1 LIKVIFFAIECK
13 YNRKLNCLLLQSM
26 IGTEIKT
33 ARELLLQNEVV
44 AIPTE
49 TVYGLAGNA
58 LSEIAVSKIFE
69 AKNRPHFDPLIVH
82 VSEVSEVSNYVEE
95 IPELAFRLM
104 EYFWP
109 GALTILLPK
118 KSCIPDLTT
127 SGLKEVGIRIP
138 NHPLT
143 LELLKSLPFPLAAPS
158 ANPFGYISPTSAQH
172 VANQLGE
179 KIPYILNGGNCS
191 VGIEST
197 VLRVQHNEIEILRLG
212 GISVEDLQPFTSNI
226 HIQQHSSSSPAAP
239 GMLTSHYAPRKP
251 VFVGNIPSL
260 LHDFASQ
267 KIGVLSFKEDFQMES
282 QRILSRTGNFAEAAS
297 NLFAYLRELDQMNI
311 DVILAEF
318 LPNENLGRA
327 INDKLKRASAK

>member
-1 LIKVIFFAIECK
+1 
-13 YNRKLNCLLLQSM
+13 M
-26 IGTEIKT
+26 IGTEIEK

-58 LSEIAVSKIFE
+58 LSAVAVSKIFE
-69 AKNRPHFDPLIVH
+69 AKNRPYFDPLIVH
-82 VSEVSEVSNYVEE
+82 ISSVSEVSKYVEE
-95 IPELAFRLM
+95 IPELAFNLM
-104 EYFWP
+104 EHFWP
-109 GALTILLPK
+109 GPLTVLLPK
-118 KSCIPDLTT
+118 KPCIPDLTT
-127 SGLKEVGIRIP
+127 SGLNEVGIRIP
-138 NHPLT
+138 NHATT
-143 LELLKSLPFPLAAPS
+143 LELLNSLPFPLAAPS

-172 VANQLGE
+172 VEDQLGE

-197 VLRVQHNEIEILRLG
+197 VLRVQHNEIEVLRLG
-212 GISVEDLQPFTSNI
+212 GISIESLQRFTPNI
-226 HIQQHSSSSPAAP
+226 SIHEHSTSSPASP
-239 GMLTSHYAPRKP
+239 GMLTNHYAPRKP
-251 VFVGNIPSL
+251 IYVGNIRELMHSFSL
-260 LHDFASQ
+260 Q

-282 QRILSRTGNFAEAAS
+282 QRILSKKGSFTEAAS

-318 LPNENLGRA
+318 LPNENIGRA

>member
-1 LIKVIFFAIECK
+1 
-13 YNRKLNCLLLQSM
+13 M

-33 ARELLLQNEVV
+33 ARDLLLQNEVV

-82 VSEVSEVSNYVEE
+82 VASVFDVSNYVEE
-95 IPELAFRLM
+95 IPRLASDLM
-104 EYFWP
+104 ENYWP

-172 VANQLGE
+172 VEDQLGE

-197 VLRVQHNEIEILRLG
+197 VLRVQHNEIEVLRLG
-212 GISVEDLQPFTSNI
+212 GISIESLHHFTPNI
-226 HIQQHSSSSPAAP
+226 RIQEHSTSSPASP
-239 GMLTSHYAPRKP
+239 GMLTNHYAPRKP
-251 VFVGNIPSL
+251 IYVGNIREMMHSIS
-260 LHDFASQ
+260 SQ
-267 KIGVLSFKEDFQMES
+267 KLIFPSD
-282 QRILSRTGNFAEAAS
+282 
-297 NLFAYLRELDQMNI
+297 
-311 DVILAEF
+311 
-318 LPNENLGRA
+318 
-327 INDKLKRASAK
+327 

>member
-1 LIKVIFFAIECK
+1 
-13 YNRKLNCLLLQSM
+13 M
-26 IGTEIKT
+26 IGTEIEK
-33 ARELLLQNEVV
+33 ARDLLLQNEVV

-82 VSEVSEVSNYVEE
+82 VPSVSEVSNYVEE
-95 IPELAFRLM
+95 IPELALSLM
-104 EYFWP
+104 ENFWP
-109 GALTILLPK
+109 GALTVLLPK

-127 SGLKEVGIRIP
+127 SGLQEVGIRIP
-138 NHPLT
+138 NHPVT
-143 LELLKSLPFPLAAPS
+143 LELLRSLPFPLAAPS

-172 VANQLGE
+172 VADQLGD
-179 KIPYILNGGNCS
+179 KIPYILNGGHCH

-212 GISVEDLQPFTSNI
+212 GISIEELHPFTSKI
-226 HIQQHSSSSPAAP
+226 HIQQHSSSSPASP
-239 GMLTSHYAPRKP
+239 GMLTSHYAPHKP
-251 VFVGNIPSL
+251 VFVGNIQELMHS
-260 LHDFASQ
+260 FASQ
-267 KIGVLSFKEDFQMES
+267 KIGVLSFKKDFQMEA
-282 QRILSRTGNFAEAAS
+282 QRILSPSGNFTEAAS

-318 LPNENLGRA
+318 LPNESLGRA
-327 INDKLKRASAK
+327 INDKLKRASTK

>member
-1 LIKVIFFAIECK
+1 
-13 YNRKLNCLLLQSM
+13 M
-26 IGTEIKT
+26 IGTEIEK
-33 ARELLLQNEVV
+33 ARDLLLQNEVV

-82 VSEVSEVSNYVEE
+82 VSAVSEVSNYVEE
-95 IPELAFRLM
+95 IPELAFNLM
-104 EYFWP
+104 EHFWP
-109 GALTILLPK
+109 GALTVLLPK
-118 KSCIPDLTT
+118 KTCIPDLTT
-127 SGLKEVGIRIP
+127 SGLKEMGIRIP
-138 NHPLT
+138 NHPVT
-143 LELLKSLPFPLAAPS
+143 LELLRSLPFPLAAPS

-172 VANQLGE
+172 VSDQLGE

-197 VLRVQHNEIEILRLG
+197 VLRVQEKEIEILRLG
-212 GISVEDLQPFTSNI
+212 GISVEDLQRFTSNI

-251 VFVGNIPSL
+251 VYVGNIRELMHS
-260 LHDFASQ
+260 FASQ
-267 KIGVLSFKEDFQMES
+267 KIGVLSFKEDYQTEA
-282 QRILSRTGNFAEAAS
+282 QRILSKSGSFTEAAS
-297 NLFAYLRELDQMNI
+297 NLFAFLRELDQLDI

>member
-1 LIKVIFFAIECK
+1 
-13 YNRKLNCLLLQSM
+13 M
-26 IGTEIKT
+26 IGTEIEK
-33 ARELLLQNEVV
+33 ARDLLLRNEVV

-82 VSEVSEVSNYVEE
+82 VASVSEVSKYVEE
-95 IPELAFRLM
+95 IPELAFNLM
-104 EYFWP
+104 EHFWP
-109 GALTILLPK
+109 GALTVLLPK
-118 KSCIPDLTT
+118 KTCIPDLTT

-138 NHPLT
+138 NHHIT
-143 LELLKSLPFPLAAPS
+143 IELLKSLPFPLAAPS

-172 VANQLGE
+172 VSDQLGE

-197 VLRVQHNEIEILRLG
+197 VLRVQHNAIEILRLG
-212 GISVEDLQPFTSNI
+212 GVSVEDLHPFTSNI
-226 HIQQHSSSSPAAP
+226 HIHQHSSSSPASP
-239 GMLTSHYAPRKP
+239 GMLTNHYAPRKP
-251 VFVGNIPSL
+251 VYVGNIRELMHS
-260 LHDFASQ
+260 FSSQ
-267 KIGVLSFKEDFQMES
+267 RIGVLSFKEDFQVS
-282 QRILSRTGNFAEAAS
+282 LQRILSKSGNFAEAAS
-297 NLFAYLRELDQMNI
+297 NFFAFLRELDGMEI

-327 INDKLKRASAK
+327 INDKLKRASVK

>member
-1 LIKVIFFAIECK
+1 
-13 YNRKLNCLLLQSM
+13 M
-26 IGTEIKT
+26 IGTEIEK
-33 ARELLLQNEVV
+33 ARDLLLQNEVV

-82 VSEVSEVSNYVEE
+82 VSAVSEVSNYVEE
-95 IPELAFRLM
+95 IPELAFNLM
-104 EYFWP
+104 EHFWP
-109 GALTILLPK
+109 GALTVLLPK

-127 SGLKEVGIRIP
+127 SGLQEVGIRIP
-138 NHPLT
+138 NHPVT
-143 LELLKSLPFPLAAPS
+143 LELLRSLPFPLAAPS
-158 ANPFGYISPTSAQH
+158 ANPFGYISPTNAQH
-172 VANQLGE
+172 VEDQLGQ

-197 VLRVQHNEIEILRLG
+197 VLRVQQNAIEILRLG
-212 GISVEDLQPFTSNI
+212 GVSVEDLHPFTSNI
-226 HIQQHSSSSPAAP
+226 HIQQHSSSSPASP

-251 VFVGNIPSL
+251 VYVGNIREL
-260 LHDFASQ
+260 MHAFASQ
-267 KIGVLSFKEDFQMES
+267 KIGVLSFKNDYQIES
-282 QRILSRTGNFAEAAS
+282 QRILSRTGNFTEAAA
-297 NLFAYLRELDQMNI
+297 NLFAFLRELDQLDI

-327 INDKLKRASAK
+327 INDKLKRASSK

>member
-1 LIKVIFFAIECK
+1 
-13 YNRKLNCLLLQSM
+13 M
-26 IGTEIKT
+26 IGTEIEK
-33 ARELLLQNEVV
+33 ARDLLLRNEVV

-95 IPELAFRLM
+95 IPELAFNLM
-104 EYFWP
+104 EHFWP
-109 GALTILLPK
+109 GALTVLLPK
-118 KSCIPDLTT
+118 KTCIPDLTT

-138 NHPLT
+138 NHPVT
-143 LELLKSLPFPLAAPS
+143 LELLRSLPFPLAAPS

-172 VANQLGE
+172 VSDQLGE

-191 VGIEST
+191 LGIEST

-212 GISVEDLQPFTSNI
+212 GISVEDLQRFSSNI

-239 GMLTSHYAPRKP
+239 GMLTSHYAPGKP
-251 VFVGNIPSL
+251 VYIGNIRELMHS
-260 LHDFASQ
+260 FASQ
-267 KIGVLSFKEDFQMES
+267 KIGVLSFKEDYQIEA
-282 QRILSRTGNFAEAAS
+282 QRILSKSGSFTEAAS
-297 NLFAYLRELDQMNI
+297 NLFAFLRELDQLDI

-327 INDKLKRASAK
+327 INDKLRRASAK

>member
-1 LIKVIFFAIECK
+1 
-13 YNRKLNCLLLQSM
+13 M
-26 IGTEIKT
+26 IGTEIEK
-33 ARELLLQNEVV
+33 ARDLLLRNEVV

-95 IPELAFRLM
+95 IPELAFNLM
-104 EYFWP
+104 EHFWP
-109 GALTILLPK
+109 GPLTVLLPK
-118 KSCIPDLTT
+118 KTCIPDLTT

-138 NHPLT
+138 NHPVT
-143 LELLKSLPFPLAAPS
+143 LELLRSLPFPLAAPS

-172 VANQLGE
+172 VSDQLGE

-191 VGIEST
+191 LGIEST

-212 GISVEDLQPFTSNI
+212 GISVEDLQRFSSNI

-251 VFVGNIPSL
+251 VYIGNIRELMHS
-260 LHDFASQ
+260 FASQ
-267 KIGVLSFKEDFQMES
+267 KIGVLSFKEDYQIEA
-282 QRILSRTGNFAEAAS
+282 QRILSKSGSFTEAAS
-297 NLFAYLRELDQMNI
+297 NLFAFLRELDQLDI

-327 INDKLKRASAK
+327 INDKLRRASAK

>member
-1 LIKVIFFAIECK
+1 
-13 YNRKLNCLLLQSM
+13 M
-26 IGTEIKT
+26 IGTEIEK
-33 ARELLLQNEVV
+33 ARDLLLRNEVV

-82 VSEVSEVSNYVEE
+82 VSDVSEVSNYVEE
-95 IPELAFRLM
+95 IPELAFNLM
-104 EYFWP
+104 EHFWP
-109 GALTILLPK
+109 GALTVLLPK
-118 KSCIPDLTT
+118 KTCIPDLTT

-138 NHPLT
+138 NHPVT
-143 LELLKSLPFPLAAPS
+143 LELLRSLPFPLAAPS

-172 VANQLGE
+172 VSDQLGE

-212 GISVEDLQPFTSNI
+212 GISVEDLQRYSSNI
-226 HIQQHSSSSPAAP
+226 RIQQHSSSSPAAP

-251 VFVGNIPSL
+251 VYIGNIRELMHS
-260 LHDFASQ
+260 FASQ
-267 KIGVLSFKEDFQMES
+267 KIGVLSFKEDYQIEA
-282 QRILSRTGNFAEAAS
+282 QRILSKSGSFTEAAS
-297 NLFAYLRELDQMNI
+297 NLFAFLRELDQLDI
-311 DVILAEF
+311 DVILTEF
-318 LPNENLGRA
+318 LPNESLGRA

>member
-1 LIKVIFFAIECK
+1 
-13 YNRKLNCLLLQSM
+13 M
-26 IGTEIKT
+26 IGTEIEK
-33 ARELLLQNEVV
+33 ARDLLLRNEVV

-95 IPELAFRLM
+95 IPELAFNLM
-104 EYFWP
+104 EHFWP
-109 GALTILLPK
+109 GALTVLLPK
-118 KSCIPDLTT
+118 KTCIPDLTT

-138 NHPLT
+138 NHPVT
-143 LELLKSLPFPLAAPS
+143 LELLRSLPFPLAAPS

-172 VANQLGE
+172 VSDQLGE

-191 VGIEST
+191 LGIEST

-212 GISVEDLQPFTSNI
+212 GISVEDLQRFSSNI

-251 VFVGNIPSL
+251 VYIGNIRELMHS
-260 LHDFASQ
+260 FASQ
-267 KIGVLSFKEDFQMES
+267 KIGVLSFKEDYQIEA
-282 QRILSRTGNFAEAAS
+282 QRILSKSGSFTEAAS
-297 NLFAYLRELDQMNI
+297 NLFAFLRELDQLDI

-327 INDKLKRASAK
+327 INDKLRRASAK

>member
-1 LIKVIFFAIECK
+1 
-13 YNRKLNCLLLQSM
+13 M
-26 IGTEIKT
+26 IGTEIEK

-49 TVYGLAGNA
+49 TVYGLAANA
-58 LSEIAVSKIFE
+58 LNETAVSKIFE

-82 VSEVSEVSNYVEE
+82 VGKISDVELYVEE
-95 IPELAFRLM
+95 IPDLAFSLM
-104 EYFWP
+104 EHFWP
-109 GALTILLPK
+109 GALTILLQK
-118 KSCIPDLTT
+118 KSCIPHLTT
-127 SGLKEVGIRIP
+127 SGLNEVGIRIP

-172 VANQLGE
+172 VEDQLGE
-179 KIPYILNGGNCS
+179 KVPYILNGGNCS
-191 VGIEST
+191 IGIEST

-212 GISVEDLQPFTSNI
+212 GISVEDLQRFTSNI
-226 HIQQHSSSSPAAP
+226 HIQQHSSSSPASP
-239 GMLTSHYAPRKP
+239 GMLTNHYAPRKP
-251 VFVGNIPSL
+251 VFVGNIRAL
-260 LHDFASQ
+260 MHDFASQ

-297 NLFAYLRELDQMNI
+297 NLFAYLRELDQMNV

>member
-1 LIKVIFFAIECK
+1 
-13 YNRKLNCLLLQSM
+13 M
-26 IGTEIKT
+26 IGTEIEK
-33 ARELLLQNEVV
+33 ARDLLLQNEVV

-82 VSEVSEVSNYVEE
+82 VAHVSEVSKYVEE
-95 IPELAFRLM
+95 IPELAFNLM
-104 EYFWP
+104 EHFWP
-109 GALTILLPK
+109 GALTVLLPK

-127 SGLKEVGIRIP
+127 SGLQEVGIRIP
-138 NHPLT
+138 NHAVT
-143 LELLKSLPFPLAAPS
+143 LELLRSLPFPLAAPS
-158 ANPFGYISPTSAQH
+158 ANPFGYISPTNAQH
-172 VANQLGE
+172 VKDQLGE
-179 KIPYILNGGNCS
+179 KIPYILNGGSCS

-197 VLRVQHNEIEILRLG
+197 VLRVQQSEIEILRLG
-212 GISVEDLQPFTSNI
+212 GISVEDLQRFTSNI

-251 VFVGNIPSL
+251 VYVGTIREL
-260 LHDFASQ
+260 MHDFASQ
-267 KIGVLSFKEDFQMES
+267 KIGVLSFKEDYQIES
-282 QRILSRTGNFAEAAS
+282 QRILSRTGNFTEAAA
-297 NLFAYLRELDQMNI
+297 NLFAFLRELDQLDI
-311 DVILAEF
+311 DVIVAEF

>member
-1 LIKVIFFAIECK
+1 
-13 YNRKLNCLLLQSM
+13 M
-26 IGTEIKT
+26 IGTEIEK

-58 LSEIAVSKIFE
+58 LSAIAVSKIFE
-69 AKNRPHFDPLIVH
+69 AKNRPYFDPLIVH
-82 VSEVSEVSNYVEE
+82 VSSVSEVSKYVEE
-95 IPELAFRLM
+95 IPRLASDLM
-104 EYFWP
+104 ENYWP
-109 GALTILLPK
+109 GALTILLSK

-138 NHPLT
+138 NHALT
-143 LELLKSLPFPLAAPS
+143 LELLSSLPFPLAAPS

-172 VANQLGE
+172 VEDQLGE

-197 VLRVQHNEIEILRLG
+197 VLRVQNNEIEILRLG

-226 HIQQHSSSSPAAP
+226 RIQQHSSSSPAAP

-251 VFVGNIPSL
+251 VFVGNIRELMHS
-260 LHDFASQ
+260 FASQ
-267 KIGVLSFKEDFQMES
+267 KIGVLSFKKDFQIES
-282 QRILSRTGNFAEAAS
+282 QRILSKMGNFTEAAS

-311 DVILAEF
+311 DVILAEY

>member
-1 LIKVIFFAIECK
+1 
-13 YNRKLNCLLLQSM
+13 M
-26 IGTEIKT
+26 IGTEIEK
-33 ARELLLQNEVV
+33 ARGLLLRNEVV

-95 IPELAFRLM
+95 IPELAFNLM
-104 EYFWP
+104 EHFWP
-109 GALTILLPK
+109 GPLTVLLPK
-118 KSCIPDLTT
+118 KKCIPDLTT
-127 SGLKEVGIRIP
+127 SGLNEVGIRIP
-138 NHPLT
+138 NHPIT
-143 LELLKSLPFPLAAPS
+143 LELLRGLPFPLAAPS
-158 ANPFGYISPTSAQH
+158 ANPFGYISPTSAAH
-172 VANQLGE
+172 VEAQLGG

-212 GISVEDLQPFTSNI
+212 GISVEDLQRFTSNI
-226 HIQQHSSSSPAAP
+226 HIQQHSSSTPAAP

-251 VFVGNIPSL
+251 IYVGNIQELMHS
-260 LHDFASQ
+260 FASQ
-267 KIGVLSFKEDFQMES
+267 RVGVLSFRKDFQMES
-282 QRILSRTGNFAEAAS
+282 QRILSPTGNFTEAAS
-297 NLFAYLRELDQMNI
+297 NLFAHLRELDQMKI
-311 DVILAEF
+311 DVILAEY
-318 LPNENLGRA
+318 LPNESLGRA

>member
-1 LIKVIFFAIECK
+1 
-13 YNRKLNCLLLQSM
+13 M
-26 IGTEIKT
+26 IGTELEK
-33 ARELLLQNEVV
+33 ARDLLLQNEVV

-58 LSEIAVSKIFE
+58 LSEIAVSRIFE

-82 VSEVSEVSNYVEE
+82 ISSIAAVSHYVEE
-95 IPELAFRLM
+95 IPELTFNLM
-104 EYFWP
+104 ENFWP
-109 GALTILLPK
+109 GALTVLLPK

-127 SGLKEVGIRIP
+127 SGLNEVGIRIP
-138 NHPLT
+138 NHPIT
-143 LELLKSLPFPLAAPS
+143 LDLLNSLPFPLAAPS
-158 ANPFGYISPTSAQH
+158 ANPFGYISPTTAVH
-172 VANQLGE
+172 VEEQLGN

-226 HIQQHSSSSPAAP
+226 HIHQHSSSSPAAP

-251 VFVGNIPSL
+251 VYVGDISELMNEFS
-260 LHDFASQ
+260 SK
-267 KIGVLSFKEDFQMES
+267 KIGVLSFNNDYHAEV
-282 QRILSRTGNFAEAAS
+282 QRILSRSGSFTEAAA
-297 NLFAYLRELDQMNI
+297 NLFAFLRELDQLDI
-311 DVILAEF
+311 DIILAEF